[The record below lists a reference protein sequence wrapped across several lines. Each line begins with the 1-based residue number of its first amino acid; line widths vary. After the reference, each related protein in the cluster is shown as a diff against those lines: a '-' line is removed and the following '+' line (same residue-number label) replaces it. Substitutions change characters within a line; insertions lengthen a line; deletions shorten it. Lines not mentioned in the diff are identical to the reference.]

1 MSHDAKVHVGMTVA
15 ELMSTDVQTTTETET
30 VRDVHGAMRVAGIR
44 HMPVL
49 DAAGTLVG
57 IVSDRDLHL
66 AWSRG
71 PETRVSEVMSR
82 NMHWVHPTSSARDAA
97 ARMLQEKIGC
107 LPVLDEQ
114 RRIVGIITETDFV
127 SVAHRALTLLSA
139 LNLEEAS

>member
-1 MSHDAKVHVGMTVA
+1 MNHDKVHQGMTVA
-15 ELMSTDVQTTTETET
+15 ELMSKDVRTTTESET
-30 VRDVHGAMRVAGIR
+30 VRDVHSAMRVRGIR

-49 DAAGTLVG
+49 DAAGSLVG

-71 PETRVSEVMSR
+71 PETRISEVMSR
-82 NMHWVHPTSSARDAA
+82 NMHWVHPSASARDAA

-107 LPVLDEQ
+107 LPVLDEK
-114 RRIVGIITETDFV
+114 RHIVGIITETDFV
-127 SVAHRALTLLSA
+127 EVAYRALTLLQA